1 MNVNVDFMEENVIQV
16 NGEIMINVNVNV
28 KNAMYVKKI
37 MFAILLHVIVKT
49 EKKLAS
55 ITDDSAQQL
64 HVMKLKNRMMKTQQ
78 FSRTTKQTLFQQ
90 ILMKKKQPVKHKIFI
105 FYFSFFILI

>member
-1 MNVNVDFMEENVIQV
+1 MEENVIQV

-37 MFAILLHVIVKT
+37 MFAILLNVIVKT

-55 ITDDSAQQL
+55 ITDDSAITCDEIKESNDEDAAIQS
-64 HVMKLKNRMMKTQQ
+64 HDETNTIPTNFNEKKTTCKTQN
-78 FSRTTKQTLFQQ
+78 FYILF
-90 ILMKKKQPVKHKIFI
+90 FI
-105 FYFSFFILI
+105 FYFNLIFMYYKNE